1 MGIIADR
8 LQAIQSELV
17 GIQMGYRDT
26 QIEFWALALAWEAVR
41 CAWYICTQKSFEK
54 LGNVNNAYLFLIR
67 EHTIQAKR

>member
-8 LQAIQSELV
+8 LQAIQNELA

-26 QIEFWALALAWEAVR
+26 QIEFWALRLAWEAVR
-41 CAWYICTQKSFEK
+41 CAWYICAQQNFEK
-54 LGNVNNAYLFLIR
+54 LGNVNNAYMFLVR